1 MQPSPSERPGLPE
14 QEGLMTDPQPHKPRS
29 EGSVQ
34 MHPLARE
41 LTRALGTHKVLV
53 SAGERR
59 MYSYDAIQ
67 MGVVPVCVVLPESTA
82 DVVLAVKAARAA
94 GIPIVGRGAASGLS
108 GGAAPTQPSLV
119 LSFTR
124 MTKLSIDPLR
134 REAHV
139 QAGVITLA
147 VSEAARPHG
156 LVYPPDP
163 ASFRTSTIGG
173 NLAENAGGPMCF
185 KYGVSGD
192 YVKGLEFVDAE
203 GEVHRLTRD
212 AYDLAGLLIGSEG
225 TLGLI
230 TEATLRLS
238 TPARFTRTL
247 MSSFETVGQ
256 AADAVSSAIAAGAVP
271 AKLEF
276 MDRAC
281 VNAIEDYL
289 HIGLP
294 RAAGAVLLVDTDGDD
309 LETVEEELELVQR
322 ACEQAGGGVRR
333 AANDADAAALWQA
346 RRSVSPALGRIR
358 PQRMNE
364 DIVVPRS
371 VLSEVVR
378 EIEALGAAS
387 GLKLVQFGHIGDG
400 NLHPNILFDPRTESE
415 EAVHVLAQQIAS
427 VAIRYGGVL
436 SGEHGIGSMK
446 LPFMREAID
455 PVTLQCLW
463 NAKHALDP
471 SGTLNPGKVLPLL
484 DGPEVA
490 HD

>member
-1 MQPSPSERPGLPE
+1 MSTQAVKTRGRTNSKAAP
-14 QEGLMTDPQPHKPRS
+14 
-29 EGSVQ
+29 
-34 MHPLARE
+34 HPLALE
-41 LTRALGTHKVLV
+41 LTRLLGGHKVL
-53 SAGERR
+53 SSSGERR
-59 MYSYDAIQ
+59 MYSYDAIV

-82 DVVLAVKAARAA
+82 DVVLAVRAA
-94 GIPIVGRGAASGLS
+94 NAAGLPIVGRGAASGLS
-108 GGAAPTQPSLV
+108 GGAAPTVPSLV

-124 MTKLSIDPLR
+124 MTTLRIDPAR
-134 REAHV
+134 REAQA
-139 QAGVITLA
+139 QAGVVTAAI
-147 VSEAARPHG
+147 SEAARPHG

-192 YVKGLEFVDAE
+192 YVKALEFVDAD
-203 GEVHRLTRD
+203 GEVHHLTRD

-247 MSSFETVGQ
+247 MSSFASVGQ
-256 AADAVSSAIAAGAVP
+256 AADAVSGAIAAGAVP

-276 MDRAC
+276 MDGAC
-281 VNAIEDYL
+281 LGAVEDYL
-289 HIGLP
+289 HLGLP
-294 RAAGAVLLVDTDGDD
+294 REAGALLLIDTDGND
-309 LETVEEELELVQR
+309 LETVEGELELVEH
-322 ACEQAGGGVRR
+322 ACVRNGGTVRR
-333 AANDADAAALWQA
+333 AANDADAASLWQA

-378 EIEALGAAS
+378 EIEALGKAS
-387 GLKLVQFGHIGDG
+387 GLNVVQFGHIGDG
-400 NLHPNILFDPRTESE
+400 NLHPNILFDPRAESE
-415 EAVHVLAQQIAS
+415 EAVHALAQQIAS
-427 VAIRYGGVL
+427 VAIRHGGVL

-446 LPFMREAID
+446 LAFMAEAID
-455 PVTLQCLW
+455 PVTLAVLRDVKQ
-463 NAKHALDP
+463 ALDP
-471 SGTLNPGKVLPLL
+471 EGHLNPGKVLPSAVQ
-484 DGPEVA
+484 DGA
-490 HD
+490 GSGHA

>member
-1 MQPSPSERPGLPE
+1 MKLFGRSRPAAARHPE
-14 QEGLMTDPQPHKPRS
+14 QEGLMTDPRPHAPKS
-29 EGSVQ
+29 EGHAD
-34 MHPLARE
+34 HPLAAE
-41 LTRALGTHKVLV
+41 LTRALGPKKVLS

-82 DVVLAVKAARAA
+82 DVVVAVKAARAA
-94 GIPIVGRGAASGLS
+94 GLPIVGRGAASGLS
-108 GGAAPTQPSLV
+108 GGAAPAKEALV
-119 LSFTR
+119 ISFTR
-124 MTKLSIDPLR
+124 MTQLNIDPAR
-134 REAHV
+134 REAV
-139 QAGVITLA
+139 AQSGVITLA
-147 VSEAARPHG
+147 VSEAAKPHG

-185 KYGVSGD
+185 KYGVTGD

-230 TEATLRLS
+230 TEATLRL
-238 TPARFTRTL
+238 TPPARFTRTL
-247 MSSFETVGQ
+247 MSSFSSVGQ
-256 AADAVSSAIAAGAVP
+256 AAEAVSIAIAAGAVP

-276 MDRAC
+276 MDQAC

-289 HIGLP
+289 HLGLP
-294 RAAGAVLLVDTDGDD
+294 REAGAVLLVDTDGDD
-309 LETVEEELELVQR
+309 LETVEGELELVEA
-322 ACEQAGGGVRR
+322 ACRDSGGEVRR
-333 AANDADAAALWQA
+333 AATDADAASLWQA

-378 EIEALGAAS
+378 EVEALGKAS
-387 GLKLVQFGHIGDG
+387 GLRVVQFGHIGDG

-415 EAVHVLAQQIAS
+415 EAVHALAHQIAS
-427 VAIRYGGVL
+427 VAIRHGGVL

-446 LPFMREAID
+446 LPFMREALD
-455 PVTLQCLW
+455 DATLACLRD
-463 NAKHALDP
+463 AKHALDP
-471 SGTLNPGKVLPLL
+471 LGTLNPGKVLPE
-484 DGPEVA
+484 PEEAV

>member
-1 MQPSPSERPGLPE
+1 MTQARPHTLPS
-14 QEGLMTDPQPHKPRS
+14 TDAPH
-29 EGSVQ
+29 
-34 MHPLARE
+34 HPLAAE
-41 LTRALGTHKVLV
+41 LTRRLGPHKVLV

-59 MYSYDAIQ
+59 MYSYDAIA
-67 MGVVPVCVVLPESTA
+67 MGVVPLCVVLPESTA

-108 GGAAPTQPSLV
+108 GGAAPTREALV
-119 LSFTR
+119 ISFTR
-124 MTKLSIDPLR
+124 MTRLSIDPLR
-134 REAHV
+134 REATA

-185 KYGVSGD
+185 KYGVTGD
-192 YVKGLEFVDAE
+192 YVRGLEFVDAD
-203 GEVHRLTRD
+203 GELHHLTRD

-230 TEATLRLS
+230 TEARLRLS

-247 MSSFETVGQ
+247 MSSFASVGD
-256 AADAVSSAIAAGAVP
+256 AAEAVSAAIAAGAVP

-289 HIGLP
+289 HVGLP
-294 RAAGAVLLVDTDGDD
+294 REAGAVLLVDTDGDD
-309 LETVEEELELVQR
+309 LQTVQAELELVER
-322 ACEQAGGGVRR
+322 ACEASGGEVRR
-333 AANDADAAALWQA
+333 AATDAEAAALWQA

-371 VLSEVVR
+371 VLSAVVQ
-378 EIEALGAAS
+378 EIEALGQAS
-387 GLKLVQFGHIGDG
+387 GLKVVQFGHIGDG
-400 NLHPNILFDPRTESE
+400 NLHPNILFDPKTENE
-415 EAVHVLAQQIAS
+415 EAVHTLAHQIAG
-427 VAIRYGGVL
+427 VAIRHGGVL

-446 LPFMREAID
+446 LEFMAEAVD
-455 PVTLQCLW
+455 PVTLEGLW
-463 NAKHALDP
+463 NVKRALDP
-471 SGTLNPGKVLPLL
+471 ALCLNPGKVLPAAR
-484 DGPEVA
+484 GVA

>member
-1 MQPSPSERPGLPE
+1 
-14 QEGLMTDPQPHKPRS
+14 
-29 EGSVQ
+29 
-34 MHPLARE
+34 
-41 LTRALGTHKVLV
+41 
-53 SAGERR
+53 
-59 MYSYDAIQ
+59 MYSYDAIR

-82 DVVLAVKAARAA
+82 DVVLAVRAARAA

-108 GGAAPTQPSLV
+108 GGAAPAREALV
-119 LSFTR
+119 ISFTR
-124 MTKLSIDPLR
+124 MTKLSVDPLR
-134 REAHV
+134 REAHA

-192 YVKGLEFVDAE
+192 YVKGLEFVDAD

-247 MSSFETVGQ
+247 MSSFGTVGQ

-309 LETVEEELELVQR
+309 LETVEEELELVER
-322 ACEQAGGGVRR
+322 ACQQAGGEVRR

-427 VAIRYGGVL
+427 VAIRHGGVL

-484 DGPEVA
+484 EGGES
-490 HD
+490 

>member
-1 MQPSPSERPGLPE
+1 
-14 QEGLMTDPQPHKPRS
+14 MTDSRPHTPASESQP
-29 EGSVQ
+29 E
-34 MHPLARE
+34 HPLALE
-41 LTRALGTHKVLV
+41 LTRALGAHKVLV

-59 MYSYDAIQ
+59 MYSYDAIV

-94 GIPIVGRGAASGLS
+94 GLPIVGRGAASGLS
-108 GGAAPTQPSLV
+108 GGAAPTVPSLV
-119 LSFTR
+119 ISFTR
-124 MTKLSIDPLR
+124 MTRLSIDPVR

-139 QAGVITLA
+139 QAGVVTL
-147 VSEAARPHG
+147 SISDAARPHG

-173 NLAENAGGPMCF
+173 NLGENAGGPMCF
-185 KYGVSGD
+185 KYGVTGD
-192 YVKGLEFVDAE
+192 YVDALEFVDAD
-203 GEVHRLTRD
+203 GEVHHLTRD

-247 MSSFETVGQ
+247 MSSFPSVGD
-256 AADAVSSAIAAGAVP
+256 AAAAVSSAIAAGAVP

-289 HIGLP
+289 HVGLP
-294 RAAGAVLLVDTDGDD
+294 RDAGAVLLVDTDGND
-309 LETVEEELELVQR
+309 LETVEEELALVEA
-322 ACEQAGGGVRR
+322 ACQSSGGQVRR
-333 AANDADAAALWQA
+333 AATDAEAAGLWQA

-371 VLSEVVR
+371 VLSEVVQ
-378 EIEALGAAS
+378 EIEALGLAS
-387 GLKLVQFGHIGDG
+387 GLKVVQFGHIGDG

-415 EAVHVLAQQIAS
+415 EAVHALAHQIAG
-427 VAIRYGGVL
+427 VAIRHGGVL

-446 LPFMREAID
+446 LDFMAEAVD
-455 PVTLQCLW
+455 AVTLGALW
-463 NAKHALDP
+463 DVKRALDP
-471 SGTLNPGKVLPLL
+471 QERLNPGKVLPRPVLL
-484 DGPEVA
+484 QPAETS
-490 HD
+490 HDQELVMTEAQL